1 VAFLIII
8 LAYVLCHGLTAQVV
22 TPIQSLV
29 LPEITVFASLV
40 YLPHGVRVLAT
51 WAYGWKAVPALI
63 IGVSISAWLFSPPED
78 LNFLEPALLEG
89 ILVGSASAFIAFEV
103 ARFAGFNFYFGGSRR
118 LHLKGLLAVGALSS
132 VINSFGQTLVYS
144 GLIDLEKVIGVWA
157 IYATGDLIGLI
168 VCMIVLMF
176 IFRWGREFGALKG
189 SVKMK

>member
-1 VAFLIII
+1 MGFLIII

-22 TPIQSLV
+22 TPIQSLF

-63 IGVSISAWLFSPPED
+63 VGTSLSVWLFSSPEEV
-78 LNFLEPALLEG
+78 NFLEPALLEG
-89 ILVGSASAFIAFEV
+89 ILVGSASAFIAFEI

-118 LHLKGLLAVGALSS
+118 LHWKGLLAVGALSS

-144 GLIDLEKVIGVWA
+144 GLIDLEKFMGVWA
-157 IYATGDLIGLI
+157 IYAAGDLIGLV
-168 VCMIVLMF
+168 VCMIALMF
-176 IFRWGREFGALKG
+176 VFRWDRMFAALKR
-189 SVKMK
+189 